1 MGLTRLLTEHEYGD
15 FKVAHAF
22 TAFFGVAVL
31 LGGDRA
37 APKALATPLEQGD
50 SARAWEYLRFF
61 LWLGM
66 GLSALVI
73 AVTWVS
79 TLIVHRTVPHDPHHP
94 IAWMSF
100 VVPLYAVSALASRTV
115 QSANLPIRAAL
126 PSRVGAPLLFLALLG
141 LAAWR
146 FGDLGLLGVVS
157 LAGASVALL
166 LALQLVQ
173 VRRWALPRLQRDP
186 TAREPR
192 QWLATSLPMMAAF
205 LVTLALNQDDLYFLE
220 LLAEEHEVGHYAAAA
235 TAAHFLILVQVT
247 VIGLFAPLVQPAIEE
262 GRAATR
268 KARTHGRR
276 LMLWGVLPPAAGL
289 LMAPGAV
296 LSLFGAGYPQA
307 APALQMLVVGNC
319 AWALGALSV
328 LWLHYTGRGTLV
340 VIITLATLA
349 LDSALN
355 LLLIPP
361 FGVLGAAGGTAVT
374 MTLAAV
380 SALVL
385 ERRGRHSP
393 APS

>member
-1 MGLTRLLTEHEYGD
+1 LTEHEYGD

-37 APKALATPLEQGD
+37 APKALATPIEEGD
-50 SARAWEYLRFF
+50 TARAWEYLRFF
-61 LWLGM
+61 LWLGLS
-66 GLSALVI
+66 LSALVI
-73 AVTWVS
+73 ATTWGA

-146 FGDLGLLGVVS
+146 LGGVDLPGVVS
-157 LAGASVALL
+157 LAVTSVAVLL
-166 LALQLVQ
+166 VVQIRQ
-173 VRRWALPRLQRDP
+173 VRRWALPRFERDP
-186 TAREPR
+186 AHHEPR

-247 VIGLFAPLVQPAIEE
+247 VIGLLAPLVQPAIEE

-276 LMLWGVLPPAAGL
+276 LMLWGVLPPAVGL
-289 LMAPGAV
+289 FLAARPV
-296 LSLFGAGYPQA
+296 LSLFGPHYSQA
-307 APALQMLVVGNC
+307 APALQLLVIGNC
-319 AWALGALSV
+319 AWALAALPV
-328 LWLHYTGRGTLV
+328 LWLHYTGRGSLV
-340 VIITLATLA
+340 VVVTLATLA

-380 SALVL
+380 AALVL